1 MSLAGA
7 THDRK
12 GEASSPKTSR
22 AGLRSKLQEMKA
34 SLSNQSHME
43 SKEVS
48 PAAPVSVI
56 AVTAILYVELK
67 PSHGRLD
74 EMDGFCQH
82 PEPCEGRG
90 GWCSFPVNFL
100 CAV

>member
-43 SKEVS
+43 SKEVN
-48 PAAPVSVI
+48 PVAPVSVI
-56 AVTAILYVELK
+56 AMTGLSPKTSRAGLRPKLQ
-67 PSHGRLD
+67 
-74 EMDGFCQH
+74 EM
-82 PEPCEGRG
+82 
-90 GWCSFPVNFL
+90 
-100 CAV
+100 